1 MQCTHSN
8 QLADVGMLQINKAEA
23 KRYEE
28 ENITIMSMIISSSHS
43 YIYYIFLKFYT
54 RSGVFLLLTA
64 LYTNKARFFRARS
77 FCIAKSNANR
87 NSHGLLKYL
96 RSINSYLKS
105 SNAGQ
110 HRTKWTS
117 VSTAERHNGHF
128 NSSTLWSLYILIYA
142 HTLCICLNV
151 TLCRVQHRLMF

>member
-8 QLADVGMLQINKAEA
+8 QLADVGMLQTNKAEA

-43 YIYYIFLKFYT
+43 YIYLPQVLHNS
-54 RSGVFLLLTA
+54 RVFLLQNA

-77 FCIAKSNANR
+77 FCVAKSNANR

-96 RSINSYLKS
+96 GSINSYLKS
-105 SNAGQ
+105 SNEGQ
-110 HRTKWTS
+110 HKNKMDFIVHS
-117 VSTAERHNGHF
+117 RHF
-128 NSSTLWSLYILIYA
+128 KSSTL
-142 HTLCICLNV
+142 
-151 TLCRVQHRLMF
+151 